1 MLQEVMANP
10 LEMSES
16 VESLSKQ
23 KILNSEKNQMGI
35 IKMKNIVTKIL
46 KTKWASWKWEKR
58 ANELEDR
65 WIEMSE

>member
-23 KILNSEKNQMGI
+23 KILNSEKNQMRI

-46 KTKWASWKWEKR
+46 KTKWVSWK
-58 ANELEDR
+58 
-65 WIEMSE
+65 

>member
-23 KILNSEKNQMGI
+23 KILNSEKNQMRI